1 MSAGLN
7 SQDSS
12 RNATARALRTRRIL
26 EALPEA
32 MRAKGIDLFVVFTRE
47 NSRDPF
53 SDEVGLGRVVARA
66 AGLFRINGASVL
78 SRTAIAASYDTTPI
92 EESGLYEQVLAYR
105 EEGIRPHLARAV
117 AAVSPRRIAVNTSRD
132 VTIADGLT
140 SGMRGYLENALGADV
155 SSRMVSSESIL
166 LSILGRK
173 FPEEIALLEG
183 ASIATQE
190 ILERALSRAVV
201 APGVTTERQLGDAL
215 EAMARDRGFGVAF
228 TTVVVGPS
236 RGHSSPTDRVIR
248 RGDLVR
254 IDFGVV
260 NGGYCSDIQRTAY
273 VLHEDENEAPG
284 EIQRMFDVTLASR
297 EAALAALVPGSSG
310 LAVDTA
316 ARRVIVQAGYAGYP
330 HAAGHALGRK
340 VHDIGPLLGPDWP
353 ERYGSLVHST
363 IEPGQVFALEPMV
376 YAEVA
381 SQGGQVQI
389 GLEENLVIEPAGP
402 RVFGAPQRSLILI
415 R

>member
-1 MSAGLN
+1 MTADLD
-7 SQDSS
+7 SQDSW
-12 RNATARALRTRRIL
+12 RTATARALRKRRIL
-26 EALPEA
+26 ETLPEA
-32 MRAKGIDLFVVFTRE
+32 MRANGVDLFVVFTRE

-53 SDEVGLGRVVARA
+53 SDEVGLGRAVARA
-66 AGLFRINGASVL
+66 AGLFRLDGAKVL

-92 EESGLYEQVLAYR
+92 EESGLYEQVLAYSQ
-105 EEGIRPHLARAV
+105 EGIRPHLVRAV

-155 SSRMVSSESIL
+155 SSRMVSSEAIL

-173 FPEEIALLEG
+173 FPEEIALVEG
-183 ASIATQE
+183 ASVATQE
-190 ILERALSRAVV
+190 VLERALSRAVV

-273 VLHEDENEAPG
+273 VLHEDENDAPG
-284 EIQRMFDVTLASR
+284 
-297 EAALAALVPGSSG
+297 AALAALLPGSSG

-316 ARRVIVQAGYAGYP
+316 ARRVIVQAGYEGYP

-353 ERYGSLVHST
+353 ERYGSLVHAT

-389 GLEENLVIEPAGP
+389 GLEENLVVEPAGP
-402 RVFGAPQRSLILI
+402 RVFGTPQRRLILI